1 MPVGRPPARRGER
14 IARSPQK
21 SVAIDIAAVF
31 FFVGVVVV
39 GFGAAMLLPA
49 LLDLIDGNIDYA
61 VFLTSAGISI
71 FTGLSLALACH
82 RSRHSM
88 GGREVTLAVS
98 ATWLAAVVVGALPF
112 MFSQFGLSF
121 VDAVFETISGL
132 TATGSTVIV
141 GLEGAP
147 RGLLLWRFLL
157 IWMGG
162 FGVVTLMVLV
172 LPFLRIGGQQLF
184 TIDLSAQSGKI
195 LPRATAVVAK
205 IGVVYATM
213 TLICA
218 IAFRIEGMS
227 GFDAAGHAM
236 AAIATGGFSSHDS
249 GIGFFKSPAIE
260 WTASGFMLLSAL
272 PFVLLAQIFGRKGP
286 LVLFQDA
293 QVVLF
298 LAVIA
303 AAAAA
308 VTLWLMTHLDLG
320 LLEAARQAAFN
331 VVSIISTTGFTSQDF
346 VQWGDFPLL
355 VLLACMLVGGCT
367 GSTAGGVKMFRLVIL
382 LRAVRAQIH
391 RQIFP
396 HVAYTVTYNKQP
408 VADQVRAG
416 VGLYFFVY
424 LSTFL
429 AFALTLGFT
438 GLSFVESIG
447 ASATALGGVGPG
459 LGGAIGP
466 CCTFSPIPDAAKWLL
481 SVEMLAGRLEI
492 LVLVVPITRTFWRS

>member
-1 MPVGRPPARRGER
+1 MGRPPARRGER

-39 GFGAAMLLPA
+39 GFGVAMLLPA

-98 ATWLAAVVVGALPF
+98 ATWLFATVVAALPF

-184 TIDLSAQSGKI
+184 TIDLSAQTGKI

-205 IGVVYATM
+205 VGVVYATL
-213 TLICA
+213 TLACA
-218 IAFRIEGMS
+218 LAFRIEGMS

-236 AAIATGGFSSHDS
+236 AAIATGGFSSHDT

-260 WTASGFMLLSAL
+260 WTASVFMLLSAM
-272 PFVLLAQIFGRKGP
+272 PFVLHARIFERGP
-286 LVLFQDA
+286 LVLFEDA
-293 QVVLF
+293 QVVLL
-298 LAVIA
+298 LAVVG
-303 AAAAA
+303 AA
-308 VTLWLMTHLDLG
+308 VAALSLWLVSRLDLA
-320 LLEAARQAAFN
+320 LLDAARQATFN

-346 VQWGDFPLL
+346 VQWGDFPAL

-367 GSTAGGVKMFRLVIL
+367 GSTAGGIKMFRLVIL

-396 HVAYTVTYNKQP
+396 HVAYTVTYNRQP
-408 VADQVRAG
+408 VGDQVRAG

-429 AFALTLGFT
+429 AFALALGFT

>member
-1 MPVGRPPARRGER
+1 MGRLLVERGER
-14 IARSPQK
+14 VARTPQK
-21 SVAIDIAAVF
+21 SFAIDVAAVF
-31 FFVGVVVV
+31 FFVGVVIV

-49 LLDLIDGNIDYA
+49 VLDLINGNADYA
-61 VFLTSAGISI
+61 VFLTSAGIAV

-88 GGREVTLAVS
+88 GGREVTLAVP
-98 ATWLAAVVVGALPF
+98 ATWLSATVVAALPF

-121 VDAVFETISGL
+121 VDAVFETMSGL

-147 RGLLLWRFLL
+147 PGLLLWRFLL

-184 TIDLSAQSGKI
+184 TIDLSAQTGKI
-195 LPRATAVVAK
+195 LPRATAVVLK
-205 IGVVYATM
+205 VGVVYAALTFA
-213 TLICA
+213 CA

-227 GFDAAGHAM
+227 GFDAVGHAM

-249 GIGFFKSPAIE
+249 GIGFFRSPAIE
-260 WTASGFMLLSAL
+260 WTASIFMLLSAL
-272 PFVLLAQIFGRKGP
+272 PFVLHTRIFERGP
-286 LVLFQDA
+286 LVVFEDA
-293 QVVLF
+293 QVILF
-298 LAVIA
+298 LAVTA
-303 AAAAA
+303 AAAGA
-308 VTLWLMTHLDLG
+308 VTLWLMARLDLD
-320 LLEAARQAAFN
+320 LLEAARQATFN
-331 VVSIISTTGFTSQDF
+331 VVSTISTTGFTSQDY

-367 GSTAGGVKMFRLVIL
+367 GSTAGGIKMFRLVIL

-396 HVAYTVTYNKQP
+396 HVATTVTYNRQP
-408 VADQVRAG
+408 VADQIRAG
-416 VGLYFFVY
+416 VGLYVFVY

-429 AFALTLGFT
+429 GFALALGFA

-447 ASATALGGVGPG
+447 GSATALGGVGPG

-466 CCTFSPIPDAAKWLL
+466 CCTFSPLPDAAKWLL

-492 LVLVVPITRTFWRS
+492 LVLVVPMTRTFWRS

>member
-1 MPVGRPPARRGER
+1 
-14 IARSPQK
+14 
-21 SVAIDIAAVF
+21 
-31 FFVGVVVV
+31 
-39 GFGAAMLLPA
+39 
-49 LLDLIDGNIDYA
+49 
-61 VFLTSAGISI
+61 
-71 FTGLSLALACH
+71 
-82 RSRHSM
+82 M
-88 GGREVTLAVS
+88 GGREVTLAVG
-98 ATWLAAVVVGALPF
+98 ATWVFATGVAALPF

-121 VDAVFETISGL
+121 VDAVFETMSGL

-184 TIDLSAQSGKI
+184 TIDLSAQTGKI

-205 IGVVYATM
+205 VGAVYAM
-213 TLICA
+213 LTLVCA
-218 IAFRIEGMS
+218 LAFRVEGMS
-227 GFDAAGHAM
+227 GFDAVGHAM
-236 AAIATGGFSSHDS
+236 AAVATGGFSSHDS

-260 WTASGFMLLSAL
+260 WTASLFMLLSAL
-272 PFVLLAQIFGRKGP
+272 PFVLHARIFERGP
-286 LVLFQDA
+286 RVLFEDA
-293 QVVLF
+293 QVILF

-303 AAAAA
+303 AAAGAI
-308 VTLWLMTHLDLG
+308 TLWLMTHVDLA
-320 LLEAARQAAFN
+320 LTEAARQATFN

-367 GSTAGGVKMFRLVIL
+367 GSTAGGIKMFRLVIL

-391 RQIFP
+391 RQIYP
-396 HVAYTVTYNKQP
+396 HVAYIVTYNKQP
-408 VADQVRAG
+408 VLDQIRAG
-416 VGLYFFVY
+416 VGLYVFVY

-429 AFALTLGFT
+429 AFALGLGFT

-481 SVEMLAGRLEI
+481 SLEMLAGRLEI
-492 LVLVVPITRTFWRS
+492 LVLAVPLTRTFWRS

>member
-1 MPVGRPPARRGER
+1 MTRSPAPTAARLR
-14 IARSPQK
+14 RSPQQR
-21 SVAIDIAAVF
+21 VAIDVAAVF
-31 FFVGVVVV
+31 FFVGVVIV

-49 LLDLIDGNIDYA
+49 LLDLIDDNLDYA
-61 VFLTSAGISI
+61 VFLTSAGIAV
-71 FTGLSLALACH
+71 FAGLSLALACH

-98 ATWLAAVVVGALPF
+98 ATWLFAIVVGALPF

-121 VDAVFETISGL
+121 VDAVFETTSGL
-132 TATGSTVIV
+132 TATGSSVIV

-162 FGVVTLMVLV
+162 FGVVTVMVLV

-184 TIDLSAQSGKI
+184 TIDLSAQTGKI

-205 IGVVYATM
+205 VGAVYLVL
-213 TLICA
+213 TLSCA
-218 IAFRIEGMS
+218 FAFRLEGMNP
-227 GFDAAGHAM
+227 FDAIGHAM
-236 AAIATGGFSSHDS
+236 AATATGGFSSHDS

-260 WTASGFMLLSAL
+260 WTATVFMLLSAM
-272 PFVLLAQIFGRKGP
+272 PFVLHARIFDRGP
-286 LVLFQDA
+286 GILLEDS
-293 QVVLF
+293 QVILF

-303 AAAAA
+303 AAAGA
-308 VTLWLMTHLDLG
+308 VAVWLMTRLDLG
-320 LLEAARQAAFN
+320 VLEAARQATFN

-346 VQWGDFPLL
+346 NQWGDFPSL

-367 GSTAGGVKMFRLVIL
+367 GSTAGGIKMFRLVIL
-382 LRAVRAQIH
+382 LSALRAQIH

-396 HVAYTVTYNKQP
+396 HVVHMVTYNKQP
-408 VADQVRAG
+408 VPDLIRAG

-429 AFALTLGFT
+429 GFALCLGFT
-438 GLSFVESIG
+438 GMSFVESIG

-459 LGGAIGP
+459 FGGVIGP
-466 CCTFSPIPDAAKWLL
+466 CCTFAAIPDPAKWLL
-481 SVEMLAGRLEI
+481 AVEMLAGRLEI
-492 LVLVVPITRTFWRS
+492 LVLVVPLTRTFWRS

>member
-1 MPVGRPPARRGER
+1 M
-14 IARSPQK
+14 ARSPAPATFRFGSPPRQG
-21 SVAIDIAAVF
+21 VAIDVAAVF
-31 FFVGVVVV
+31 FFVGVVIV
-39 GFGAAMLLPA
+39 GFGVAMLLPA
-49 LLDLIDGNIDYA
+49 FLDLIDDNLDYA

-71 FTGLSLALACH
+71 FAGLSLALACH

-98 ATWLAAVVVGALPF
+98 ATWCFAVVVGSLPF

-121 VDAVFETISGL
+121 VDAVFETMSGL

-147 RGLLLWRFLL
+147 RGLLFWRFLL

-162 FGVVTLMVLV
+162 FGVVTVMVLV

-205 IGVVYATM
+205 VGAVYATL
-213 TLICA
+213 TLVCA
-218 IAFRIEGMS
+218 LAFRIEGMS
-227 GFDAAGHAM
+227 GFDAIGHAM

-260 WTASGFMLLSAL
+260 WTASIFMLLSAL
-272 PFVLLAQIFGRKGP
+272 PFVLHARIFGRGP
-286 LVLFQDA
+286 AVLFEDA
-293 QVVLF
+293 QVILF
-298 LAVIA
+298 LVVIGA
-303 AAAAA
+303 ALAAIA
-308 VTLWLMTHLDLG
+308 LWLMTHLQLDVLD
-320 LLEAARQAAFN
+320 AARQATFN

-346 VQWGDFPLL
+346 VKWGDFPLL
-355 VLLACMLVGGCT
+355 VLLVCMLVGGCT

-396 HVAYTVTYNKQP
+396 HVTNTVAYNKQP

-424 LSTFL
+424 LATFL
-429 AFALTLGFT
+429 AFALALGFV
-438 GLSFVESIG
+438 GLSFVESVG

-466 CCTFSPIPDAAKWLL
+466 CCTFAPIPDAAKWLL
-481 SVEMLAGRLEI
+481 SLEMLAGRLEI
-492 LVLVVPITRTFWRS
+492 LVLVVPLTRTFWRS